1 MNNIVGTESKLMQT
15 VKLVNSKGMELEV
28 CNYGATLM
36 ALKIPNKK
44 EQLINVIVGL
54 PTAEEYANPEYQKH
68 NLYLGSSIGRYAGR
82 IAKGCFSLEG
92 KQYQLETKSEV
103 HLHGGSSG
111 FDKMYW
117 DIIETK
123 QGRSPS
129 IKMQLHSG
137 HMEGGYPG
145 NVNVTV
151 QYELLES
158 NALRI
163 VYSGTADRPTVLN
176 LTNHAYF
183 NLDGEGS
190 VSEQLLQIN
199 SNKILELNSKKCPTG
214 RILPCAQT
222 HYDFQKKSPVKY
234 VPSKGLDDVYVLS
247 QKPFSASLISKK
259 SGLCMKVLTK
269 QPSMVVFTPLY
280 FPDIDYY
287 QNTTYSL
294 FPAICFETQNFPDAP
309 NHPHFPS
316 SVLNPGETYHNES
329 VFDFSTGLISS

>member
-1 MNNIVGTESKLMQT
+1 MNNIIGPESKMMQT

-36 ALKIPNKK
+36 ALKILNKN

-54 PTAEEYANPEYQKH
+54 PKAEDYANSAYQKH

-82 IAKGCFSLEG
+82 ISKGSFSLDG
-92 KQYQLETKSEV
+92 KKYPLETKSEV

-129 IKMQLHSG
+129 IKMQLQSG

-145 NVNVTV
+145 NVTVTV

-163 VYSGTADRPTVLN
+163 VYSATTDRPTVLN

-190 VSEQLLQIN
+190 VSEQFLQIN
-199 SNKILELNSKKCPTG
+199 SGKVLELDEKKCPTG
-214 RILPCAQT
+214 RILPCSQT
-222 HYDFQKKSPVKY
+222 HYDFQKKSPVKH

-259 SGLCMKVLTK
+259 SGICMKVLTK
-269 QPSMVVFTPLY
+269 QPAMVVFTPLH
-280 FPDIDYY
+280 FPDIDFY
-287 QNTTYSL
+287 QDTTYSL

-309 NHPHFPS
+309 NHPHFPN
-316 SVLNPGETYHNES
+316 SVLKPGETYHNET
-329 VFDFSTGLISS
+329 VFDFSAGIISS